1 MSKKKI
7 ATVVKIWKDEPRA
20 GTKII
25 ADGFNR
31 EHEYVLRL
39 VQKHE
44 SHFLEFEINTPFLER
59 SIPRQRVNTNKR
71 GQPVNEYLLNED
83 QALFLGT
90 LLRNSPKVIEFKKR
104 LIKEFRKVRNQLQN
118 LKAHHQDPEYIEA
131 RARGKMIRR
140 DATAAMKEFIDYA
153 ESQGSTHAAKYY
165 MIYTNMMNSCLF
177 IVQGSF
183 KNLREVMNI
192 DQLMVVATVEKIMDN
207 ALREAMQEN
216 MYYKDIFQHVKKKI
230 LQFAE
235 MYGKTEIISK
245 QLTQQKVLNM

>member
-83 QALFLGT
+83 QALF
-90 LLRNSPKVIEFKKR
+90 
-104 LIKEFRKVRNQLQN
+104 
-118 LKAHHQDPEYIEA
+118 
-131 RARGKMIRR
+131 
-140 DATAAMKEFIDYA
+140 
-153 ESQGSTHAAKYY
+153 
-165 MIYTNMMNSCLF
+165 
-177 IVQGSF
+177 
-183 KNLREVMNI
+183 
-192 DQLMVVATVEKIMDN
+192 
-207 ALREAMQEN
+207 
-216 MYYKDIFQHVKKKI
+216 
-230 LQFAE
+230 AE